1 MQAKRWPEL
10 NRPKYGQ
17 DAYIEI
23 LRSGRVRMSSDEARV
38 GAVDFRRALAL
49 IQHGERGDE
58 AGMRVIID
66 DEVIPADRLE
76 QLIRATVSILWQL
89 VAQLCEPD
97 EVAEVG
103 EMLTVASTAD
113 EVELD
118 RENRLVA
125 QLAMAQHS
133 GNPSVEHEV
142 LREAATAPDGL
153 VQLALTAA
161 GVVPALLPQLRSD
174 AGRQLLNNLAM
185 QALREEDSS

>member
-1 MQAKRWPEL
+1 
-10 NRPKYGQ
+10 
-17 DAYIEI
+17 
-23 LRSGRVRMSSDEARV
+23 MSSDEARV

-97 EVAEVG
+97 EVAEIG
-103 EMLTVASTAD
+103 ETLTLASAAD
-113 EVELD
+113 EVDLD
-118 RENRLVA
+118 RENRLVG
-125 QLAMAQHS
+125 QIAMAQHS
-133 GNPSVEHEV
+133 GNPSVEYEV

-153 VQLALTAA
+153 VHLALTAA
-161 GVVPALLPQLRSD
+161 GAVPALLPQLRTD

-185 QALREEDSS
+185 QALREEDSR